1 MAINRGDMITIVLSS
16 LSSDKK
22 IVKCRNLDIQLESI
36 LYSNRAK
43 ENHLIRKNF
52 RKDLVFSH
60 DQNFVD
66 SLHDLF
72 KKGWIDYTE
81 KYKTERFSRD
91 VYIMLPF
98 FKERSEQIK
107 EQIEKADYKFLRE
120 LGEKIQIEES
130 NE

>member
-16 LSSDKK
+16 LSSDKTR
-22 IVKCRNLDIQLESI
+22 VKCRGLDIQLESI
-36 LYSNRAK
+36 LYSKMAK
-43 ENHLIRKNF
+43 ENRLIGNNF
-52 RKDLVFSH
+52 RKDPVFGH

-66 SLHDLF
+66 SLRDLF

-81 KYKTERFSRD
+81 EYKTKGFSRD
-91 VYIMLPF
+91 VYIMLPL

-107 EQIEKADYKFLRE
+107 EQIEKADYKFLRK

-130 NE
+130 N